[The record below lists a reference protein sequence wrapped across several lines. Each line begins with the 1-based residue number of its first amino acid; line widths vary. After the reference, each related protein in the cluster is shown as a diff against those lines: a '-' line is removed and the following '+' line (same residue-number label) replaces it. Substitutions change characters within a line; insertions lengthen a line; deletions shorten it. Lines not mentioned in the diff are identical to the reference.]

1 MSKIPFL
8 WQKHLG
14 NRRGLG
20 HLLSYSNIGKN
31 RQNTFICFE
40 DAGRNAL
47 THGQI
52 RPKDRGK
59 LIVFQNV
66 WFSGPELSLV
76 MASFAS
82 SFFCSMWL
90 QLLYLQFSNIWLRFW
105 DMEAKFILQPVHQVR
120 PRCGHK
126 YIQVLPVNWV
136 EDDDGDNLE
145 LRGGTK
151 GFGRVWSMTK
161 FVIWL
166 AGVNNS
172 IETPAAKN
180 QFNFCWNLLHKE
192 LGQLLFGWFT
202 LNYIHQFLSS
212 SSSSSIPPIQPW
224 KR

>member
-82 SFFCSMWL
+82 SFF
-90 QLLYLQFSNIWLRFW
+90 LLNVVAIVIFTVFQHLVEVLGHGGKIHFTACPSGATRLRSQ
-105 DMEAKFILQPVHQVR
+105 IYST
-120 PRCGHK
+120 G
-126 YIQVLPVNWV
+126 
-136 EDDDGDNLE
+136 
-145 LRGGTK
+145 LRMMMATT
-151 GFGRVWSMTK
+151 WS
-161 FVIWL
+161 
-166 AGVNNS
+166 S
-172 IETPAAKN
+172 IEVQKGSG
-180 QFNFCWNLLHKE
+180 E
-192 LGQLLFGWFT
+192 SGQW
-202 LNYIHQFLSS
+202 QSS
-212 SSSSSIPPIQPW
+212 
-224 KR
+224 

>member
-120 PRCGHK
+120 PGCGLK
-126 YIQVLPVNWV
+126 YIQLGWGWWWRQPGAPWRYKRVRASLVNDKV
-136 EDDDGDNLE
+136 RDMIS
-145 LRGGTK
+145 
-151 GFGRVWSMTK
+151 GR
-161 FVIWL
+161 
-166 AGVNNS
+166 
-172 IETPAAKN
+172 E
-180 QFNFCWNLLHKE
+180 
-192 LGQLLFGWFT
+192 
-202 LNYIHQFLSS
+202 
-212 SSSSSIPPIQPW
+212 
-224 KR
+224 